1 MIVNLYQDNYSGYRQ
16 HGVSGVGGSNPLA
29 PTKKKHKNQDV
40 TAVFIP
46 ISERGSNG
54 ELRRNNPVKYFLK
67 ARRNLHAG
75 LFL

>member
-1 MIVNLYQDNYSGYRQ
+1 MGCRGRRLKPSHLD
-16 HGVSGVGGSNPLA
+16 
-29 PTKKKHKNQDV
+29 KKTHKNQDV